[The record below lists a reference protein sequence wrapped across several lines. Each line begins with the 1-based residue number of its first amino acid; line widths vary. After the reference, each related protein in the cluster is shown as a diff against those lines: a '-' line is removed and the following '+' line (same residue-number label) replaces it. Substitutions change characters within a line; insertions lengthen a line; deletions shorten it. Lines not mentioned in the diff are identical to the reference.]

1 MDRTTWEYYVT
12 ACHVGQGEEILDG
25 SLYDYLE
32 GQLNSFGCEGWELVS
47 IIVGRDQSQ
56 ERVAQFFFKRPKE

>member
-1 MDRTTWEYYVT
+1 MDRTTWQYYVT
-12 ACHVGQGEEILDG
+12 ARYVGQGEDILDG

-32 GQLNSFGCEGWELVS
+32 GELNSFGCEGWELVS
-47 IIVGRDQSQ
+47 IIVGRDHSQ